1 MRELATVS
9 MLWALSGVE
18 SQLRPHM
25 RVGQKMGLS
34 RS

>member
-1 MRELATVS
+1 